1 MVLTPT
7 GGAGGNK
14 KTSVVMEKE
23 EEKGLP
29 FLRVQEILSLM
40 PQNFDSH
47 DFIRKFIWECPKVYG
62 ELLIKYENVS
72 TAHAEISNYLRY
84 NASKLGIK
92 ELDEKTESEDIFKTK
107 RPCANWEKTVQSMN
121 L

>member
-1 MVLTPT
+1 
-7 GGAGGNK
+7 
-14 KTSVVMEKE
+14 MEKE

-29 FLRVQEILSLM
+29 LLRVQETIGLM

-47 DFIRKFIWECPKVYG
+47 DFIRKFIWEYPKIYG
-62 ELLIKYENVS
+62 GLLIKHENVT

-107 RPCANWEKTVQSMN
+107 RPCAKWEKTTQSMN